1 MKNLKQYLIK
11 AKIRDKPE
19 GSNRI
24 RKHIFAA
31 DEVTARNKFRVIY
44 DEPENLDWE
53 EIEFLSIEEVK
64 DGFNE

>member
-1 MKNLKQYLIK
+1 MKQYLIK

-31 DEVTARNKFRVIY
+31 DEETAIMKFKAVY
-44 DEPENLDWE
+44 DKPENLDWE
-53 EIEFLSIEEVK
+53 QVDFESIEELK
-64 DGFNE
+64 K